1 MGNPGFDIRKVA
13 VSGEGTMSRKAVA
26 RAISMP
32 SAVTIVAAFVA
43 FVVVASDPLS
53 AGAQDRTYTPEFTS
67 DKQLKIPEGKI
78 WREWPF
84 VGTPLTPNA
93 LNEGEAPFPEF
104 HIVYIDPVSWDHYK
118 KTGKFREGTVLA
130 KELTRIRAPDGANE
144 DGSTDE
150 VSGTGYFMG
159 EYSGFEI
166 TIKSKALYP
175 NEPGNW
181 AYYTFGHQPEP
192 YNPTAKRQPAEACNA
207 CHEASAAE
215 DFVFTQFYPVLR
227 AAKP

>member
-1 MGNPGFDIRKVA
+1 MRKIGKIIGCA
-13 VSGEGTMSRKAVA
+13 SLGL
-26 RAISMP
+26 
-32 SAVTIVAAFVA
+32 
-43 FVVVASDPLS
+43 VVAMATAVMSDWK
-53 AGAQDRTYTPEFTS
+53 AAAAEFTYTPQFN
-67 DKQLKIPEGKI
+67 GKGELLLPNGHI

-93 LNEGEAPFPEF
+93 LNAGNAPFPEF
-104 HIVYIDPVSWDHYK
+104 HIVYIDPVSWEHYK

-130 KELTRIRAPDGANE
+130 KELTRVRAPDGANK

-159 EYSGFEI
+159 EFSGFEI
-166 TIKSKALYP
+166 TIKSKKLYP

-181 AYYTFGHQPEP
+181 AYYTFGHQPQP
-192 YNPTAKRQPAEACNA
+192 YNKSAKRQPAEACNA
-207 CHEASAAE
+207 CHESSAAE

-227 AAKP
+227 AAKPK

>member
-1 MGNPGFDIRKVA
+1 
-13 VSGEGTMSRKAVA
+13 MSRNRISRHVA
-26 RAISMP
+26 GLS
-32 SAVTIVAAFVA
+32 TAATA
-43 FVVVASDPLS
+43 AAVVALAVIVGS
-53 AGAQDRTYTPEFTS
+53 AWPASAQDGPYSPEFTS
-67 DKQLKIPEGKI
+67 DKKLKIPEAKI
-78 WREWPF
+78 WREWPY
-84 VGTPLTPNA
+84 VGSLVTPNT
-93 LNEGEAPFPEF
+93 LNDGEAPFPEH
-104 HIVYIDPVSWDHYK
+104 HIIYIDPVSWAHYK
-118 KTGKFREGTVLA
+118 KTGQFREGTVIA
-130 KELTRIRAPDGANE
+130 KELTRVRAPDGANE

-166 TIKSKALYP
+166 TIKSKKLYP

-192 YNPTAKRQPAEACNA
+192 YNPTAMTQPAEACNA
-207 CHEASAAE
+207 CHEAAAAE

>member
-1 MGNPGFDIRKVA
+1 
-13 VSGEGTMSRKAVA
+13 MSRKAVA

-43 FVVVASDPLS
+43 LVVVASDPLP

-93 LNEGEAPFPEF
+93 LNGGQAPFPEF
-104 HIVYIDPVSWDHYK
+104 HIVYIDPVSWAHYK
-118 KTGKFREGTVLA
+118 KTGEFREGTVLA
-130 KELTRIRAPDGANE
+130 KELTRVRAPDGANE

-150 VSGTGYFMG
+150 VSGIGYFMG

-166 TIKSKALYP
+166 TIKSQKLYP

-192 YNPTAKRQPAEACNA
+192 YNPTAKTQPAEACNA
-207 CHEASAAE
+207 CHEAAAAE

>member
-1 MGNPGFDIRKVA
+1 
-13 VSGEGTMSRKAVA
+13 MSRNSV
-26 RAISMP
+26 SWQF
-32 SAVTIVAAFVA
+32 TGLGIVAATAALVA
-43 FVVVASDPLS
+43 LAVVVGGIWP
-53 AGAQDRTYTPEFTS
+53 AGAQDGSYSPEFTS
-67 DKQLKIPEGKI
+67 DKMLKIPEGKI
-78 WREWPF
+78 WREWPY
-84 VGTPLTPNA
+84 VGSLVTPNA
-93 LNEGEAPFPEF
+93 LNDGQAPFPEH
-104 HIVYIDPVSWDHYK
+104 HIIYIDPVSWAHYK
-118 KTGKFREGTVLA
+118 KTGEFREGTVIA
-130 KELTRIRAPDGANE
+130 KELTLVRAPDGANE

-150 VSGTGYFMG
+150 VSGAGYFMG

-166 TIKSKALYP
+166 TIKSQKLYP

-192 YNPTAKRQPAEACNA
+192 YNQTAKTQPAEACNA